1 MKYMRKS
8 KALLLLLLAGIKTV
22 TGCSHGK
29 VKMSYYDECKYE
41 DNAEYSNINENLF
54 YRNELVLNKTVRGAD
69 PAVMQITDRNDP
81 DYGKFI
87 LLVTTGSYSFSAWMS
102 SDLAN

>member
-8 KALLLLLLAGIKTV
+8 KALLLLLLAGIMTV

-41 DNAEYSNINENLF
+41 DNAEYSSINENLF

-69 PAVMQITDRNDP
+69 PAVMQITDRSDP

-87 LLVTTGSYSFSAWMS
+87 LLEIGRAHV
-102 SDLAN
+102 